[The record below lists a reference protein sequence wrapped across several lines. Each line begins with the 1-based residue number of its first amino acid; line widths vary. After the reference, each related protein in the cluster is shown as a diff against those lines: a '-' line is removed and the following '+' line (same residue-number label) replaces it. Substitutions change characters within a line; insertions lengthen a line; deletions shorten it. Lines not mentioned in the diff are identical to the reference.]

1 LSETRRFLF
10 LDVMS
15 FFPMAESA
23 LSFGM
28 FKFFRHWRLGA
39 KTLAMVFLA
48 LALTACST
56 TRQAP
61 VEERQ
66 PQIDD
71 RVTLASRL
79 PTVSS
84 AGTSTASPQAITGK
98 THTVRQGETL
108 FSIAQQNNVEYRE
121 LAGWNNITD
130 PSKLSAGQELR
141 LTPPE
146 GYVSAAAADPGVTT
160 APLQTVPPVAS
171 AGGGTTV
178 ASATTAERGNVKTG
192 PKAEKQPYSEQA
204 LLAMSRANE
213 GTEAT
218 TATATTP
225 TPPPSSTTTPQSS
238 PPQTTTA
245 SAGGIDWSWPTQGKV
260 VSTYS
265 EKASF
270 KGIDIVGNAGQP
282 VVASAAGRVV
292 YVGSGLRGYGKLVIV
307 KHNDTFLSVYAHNRE
322 LLVEQGQQVTRG
334 QKIAEMGNTDADQ
347 VKLHF
352 EIRRDGKPVD
362 PLQYLPAR

>member
-1 LSETRRFLF
+1 
-10 LDVMS
+10 
-15 FFPMAESA
+15 MAESA
-23 LSFGM
+23 LSSGK
-28 FKFFRHWRLGA
+28 FKFFRYGRLSA
-39 KTLAMVFLA
+39 KTLIAVFLVVA
-48 LALTACST
+48 LAGCST

-71 RVTLASRL
+71 RVTITPRL
-79 PTVSS
+79 PTVFGT
-84 AGTSTASPQAITGK
+84 GTSTTPSQAVTEKI
-98 THTVRQGETL
+98 HTVRQGETL

-130 PSKLSAGQELR
+130 PSKLNVGQVLR

-146 GYVSAAAADPGVTT
+146 GYVSTAAADQGVTT
-160 APLQTVPPVAS
+160 APLQTVPPVS
-171 AGGGTTV
+171 GAGSGTTV
-178 ASATTAERGNVKTG
+178 VPTTTAERGNIKTE
-192 PKAEKQPYSEQA
+192 PKAEKRPYSEQA
-204 LLAMSRANE
+204 LMAMSRANE
-213 GTEAT
+213 RTEAT
-218 TATATTP
+218 PPTTTA
-225 TPPPSSTTTPQSS
+225 PPPSSTTTPQSS
-238 PPQTTTA
+238 PPQTATA
-245 SAGGIDWSWPTQGKV
+245 SAGDIDWSWPTQGKLI
-260 VSTYS
+260 STYS
-265 EKASF
+265 EKSSF

-352 EIRRDGKPVD
+352 EIRREGKPVD

>member
-1 LSETRRFLF
+1 
-10 LDVMS
+10 MS
-15 FFPMAESA
+15 FFLMAESA

-28 FKFFRHWRLGA
+28 FKFFRCGRLGA
-39 KTLAMVFLA
+39 KTLVVAFLA
-48 LALTACST
+48 VALTGCSS

-71 RVTLASRL
+71 RVTIAPRL
-79 PTVSS
+79 PTASS
-84 AGTSTASPQAITGK
+84 ASPQTITGK

-121 LAGWNNITD
+121 LAAWNNITD
-130 PSKLSAGQELR
+130 PSKLSAGQVLR

-146 GYVSAAAADPGVTT
+146 GYVGAATADAGVTT

-171 AGGGTTV
+171 AGSGTTA
-178 ASATTAERGNVKTG
+178 ASTAATTADRGNVKTE
-192 PKAEKQPYSEQA
+192 PKAEKQPYSEHA
-204 LLAMSRANE
+204 LMAMSRANE
-213 GTEAT
+213 EKEPAASTT
-218 TATATTP
+218 TAI
-225 TPPPSSTTTPQSS
+225 TPPPSSTTAPQSS
-238 PPQTTTA
+238 PPQTATA

-265 EKASF
+265 ERSSF

-352 EIRRDGKPVD
+352 EIRKDGKPVD

>member
-1 LSETRRFLF
+1 
-10 LDVMS
+10 M
-15 FFPMAESA
+15 FFH
-23 LSFGM
+23 
-28 FKFFRHWRLGA
+28 HWRWCV
-39 KTLAMVFLA
+39 KTLAAAILTVA
-48 LALTACST
+48 LIGCST
-56 TRQAP
+56 SRQAP

-71 RVTLASRL
+71 RVTITPRL
-79 PTVSS
+79 PAVSNV
-84 AGTSTASPQAITGK
+84 GTLTAPPQAVTGK
-98 THTVRQGETL
+98 TYTVRQSETL
-108 FSIAQQNNVEYRE
+108 FSIAQQNNVDYRE
-121 LAGWNNITD
+121 LAAWNDITD
-130 PSKLSAGQELR
+130 PSKLNVGQVLR

-146 GYVSAAAADPGVTT
+146 GYVSTAAADPGVTT
-160 APLQTVPPVAS
+160 APLQTVPPVTS
-171 AGGGTTV
+171 ANGGTAI
-178 ASATTAERGNVKTG
+178 ASTAATERGNVKTE

-204 LLAMSRANE
+204 LMAMSRSSEETA
-213 GTEAT
+213 AT
-218 TATATTP
+218 NATATTP
-225 TPPPSSTTTPQSS
+225 STTAPQSS

-260 VSTYS
+260 ISTYS
-265 EKASF
+265 EKSSF

-282 VVASAAGRVV
+282 VVASANGRVV

-322 LLVEQGQQVTRG
+322 LLVKEGQQVTRG

-352 EIRRDGKPVD
+352 EIRKDGKPID